1 MAKLK
6 TAVIGVGYLGKFHA
20 QKYAAHPEA
29 ELVGV
34 VDSDREAADRVA
46 KDCGTQAFYDYR
58 DLLGKVNAVS
68 VAVPTGRHFQI
79 SQDFL
84 EHEADVLIEK
94 PMTNTLEEADALI
107 DLSEHKGLIIQ
118 VGHLER
124 FNPAV
129 LALDGVVKK
138 PLFIEAQRM
147 SSFKPRAL
155 NVSVVLDLMI
165 HDIDIIQS
173 LAGARLQNIR
183 STGVSVVSEHLDVAN
198 ARLEFENGCVASVTA
213 SRMSQNDMRKL
224 RIFQK
229 DACISV
235 DFANRRVAITKP
247 EDKGEEGLGLG
258 AEESTFETADALAAE
273 IGAFINSSIK
283 REAPQVTGQVGRDAL
298 ATALTIMAQV
308 KQDQK

>member
-1 MAKLK
+1 MPKNMLPIQ
-6 TAVIGVGYLGKFHA
+6 TQNWSQSWTRTG
-20 QKYAAHPEA
+20 
-29 ELVGV
+29 
-34 VDSDREAADRVA
+34 EAADRVA
-46 KDCGTQAFYDYR
+46 KECGTQAVYDYK
-58 DLLGKVNAVS
+58 DLLGKVDAVS
-68 VAVPTGRHFQI
+68 VAVPTARHFQI
-79 SQDFL
+79 SKDFL

-94 PMTNTLEEADALI
+94 PMTNTLAEADALI
-107 DLSEHKGLIIQ
+107 NLSESRGLIIQ

-129 LALDGVVKK
+129 LALDGIIKK
-138 PLFIEAQRM
+138 PLFFEAQRM

-165 HDIDIIQS
+165 HDIDIILN
-173 LAGARLQNIR
+173 LAGSRLQNIR

-213 SRMSQNDMRKL
+213 SRMAQNDMRKL
-224 RIFQK
+224 RVFQK

-235 DFANRRVAITKP
+235 DFAQRRVAVTKP
-247 EDKGEEGLGLG
+247 QNNGTEGLGLG
-258 AEESTFETADALAAE
+258 VEESTFETADALAAE
-273 IGAFINSSIK
+273 IGAFINTVKK
-283 REAPQVTGQVGRDAL
+283 REAPQVSGQVGRDAL